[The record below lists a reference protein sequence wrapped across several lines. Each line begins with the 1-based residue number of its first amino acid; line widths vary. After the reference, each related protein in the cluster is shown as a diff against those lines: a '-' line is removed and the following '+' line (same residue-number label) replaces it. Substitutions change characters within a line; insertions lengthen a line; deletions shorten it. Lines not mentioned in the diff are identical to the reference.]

1 MHAVFKNAF
10 RHMPQVKNGGVFFYF
25 LLLGKSREW
34 IIYFDTHKSNSRPSS
49 AKVMGNEIPVHFHNC
64 KFLIK
69 TGYRETLK
77 TPTSESSRVY
87 QLQK

>member
-1 MHAVFKNAF
+1 
-10 RHMPQVKNGGVFFYF
+10 MPQVKNGGVFFYF

-49 AKVMGNEIPVHFHNC
+49 AKVMGNEIPVHFHNS

-69 TGYRETLK
+69 TLK